1 MIILNTWFNDQLKRS
16 LPFKSKYTT
25 ITQRGHLKLSFHLEE
40 DKQTIILQELKVGS

>member
-25 ITQRGHLKLSFHLEE
+25 ITQRGHLKLSFHLE